1 MQELL
6 SLYSPEEINAAIKM
20 VTSLGILV
28 LATSLGTFTKELLFP
43 KMNTFRQNIGLVLVS
58 GFVALWVVVRYEDVM
73 SVESVFLMC
82 VALGFFVPGFKDWL
96 KGNKIFKILFSIANK
111 TSDVA
116 STAIE
121 EIHKEL
127 EKEEKEE

>member
-58 GFVALWVVVRYEDVM
+58 GFVALWVVVRYEEVM

-116 STAIE
+116 SIAIE

>member
-116 STAIE
+116 SIAIE